1 MLLAPELNAAALP
14 VQGRRVQL
22 LDAIR
27 ECAPYDGP
35 HTADTVAG
43 AAHGLS
49 VLVRYLNNAT
59 GPGNTRTT
67 LAWAPTVHRVLEGV
81 ATAVHGLD
89 QLLTQ
94 LAAAM
99 TRQATDP
106 TLYDDRPG
114 RPGADTARALAA
126 QLAELRRTAGCL
138 ARSLDQARELSAH
151 LGNHKLRPAR
161 PPSRGCAGSRRT
173 PWNTSPQ

>member
-1 MLLAPELNAAALP
+1 MNGE
-14 VQGRRVQL
+14 REL

-35 HTADTVAG
+35 HTADTVTD

-49 VLVRYLNNAT
+49 ALVRYLNNAT
-59 GPGNTRTT
+59 GPGNARTT

-81 ATAVHGLD
+81 AAAVHGLD
-89 QLLTQ
+89 QLFTQ

-126 QLAELRRTAGCL
+126 
-138 ARSLDQARELSAH
+138 
-151 LGNHKLRPAR
+151 
-161 PPSRGCAGSRRT
+161 
-173 PWNTSPQ
+173 